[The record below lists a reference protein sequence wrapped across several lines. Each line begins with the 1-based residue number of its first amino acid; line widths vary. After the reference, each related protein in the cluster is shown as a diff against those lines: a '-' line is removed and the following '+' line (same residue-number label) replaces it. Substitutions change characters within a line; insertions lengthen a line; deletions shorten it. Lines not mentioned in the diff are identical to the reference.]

1 MEDAP
6 MTKPFQTLVVAG
18 ILLISCAGVPAA
30 AAELAPA
37 KASFA
42 VATGDAARAQ
52 ALLDRAVTDY
62 QKNPSRALVDFS
74 MVGPYLDGDLYVY
87 VVGAN
92 GVMQASGGSSVTLVG
107 RDVRELRDADGKQFM
122 KEMLAGARNWGS
134 GSIEYRWLNS
144 EHGKIEHKI
153 AYYRKSGDAI
163 IAVGYYIS
171 HSSPDEARAMLGKA
185 VDAIRKDPKSAFSRI
200 NDINGGFV
208 HDDVYVFVVGIN
220 DHVMYASGGTPRLV
234 GRKVDR
240 VTDISGKRIFPES
253 VEVAKAAAKGT
264 GELRYTWLNPVTRR
278 QENKITYLE
287 RVGDYAVGVGYY
299 PEQTKK

>member
-1 MEDAP
+1 

-18 ILLISCAGVPAA
+18 MLLITCAGLPAA
-30 AAELAPA
+30 AAEPPPA
-37 KASFA
+37 KAPA
-42 VATGDAARAQ
+42 TVATGDAARAQ
-52 ALLDRAVTDY
+52 ALLDRAVAAYRKD
-62 QKNPSRALVDFS
+62 PRRALVDFS
-74 MVGPYLDGDLYVY
+74 LVGPYQDGDLYVF

-92 GVMQASGGSSVTLVG
+92 GVMQASGGSSVSLVG
-107 RDVRELRDADGKQFM
+107 RDVRELRDADGKQFI
-122 KEMLAGARNWGS
+122 KDMLAGAKNWGS

-144 EHGKIEHKI
+144 EHGRIENKI

-163 IAVGYYIS
+163 IAVGYYNP
-171 HSSPDEARAMLGKA
+171 HSTSDEARAMLAKA
-185 VDAIRKDPKSAFSRI
+185 VDAIKQDPKAAFARI
-200 NDINGGFV
+200 NDINGGFI

-220 DHVMYASGGTPRLV
+220 DHVMYASGATPRLV
-234 GRKVDR
+234 GRKVDS
-240 VTDISGKRIFPES
+240 VTDINGQRIFPAS

-299 PEQTKK
+299 PEQTTK

>member
-1 MEDAP
+1 
-6 MTKPFQTLVVAG
+6 MTGSFKMCVLAG
-18 ILLISCAGVPAA
+18 MLLIGCAGLP
-30 AAELAPA
+30 
-37 KASFA
+37 A
-42 VATGDAARAQ
+42 VASEAPKATTNPLAASATTNDAARAK

-74 MVGPYLDGDLYVY
+74 LVGPYQDGALYVY
-87 VVGAN
+87 VVGAD
-92 GVMQASGGSSVTLVG
+92 GVMQASGGSSVSLVG

-278 QENKITYLE
+278 QENKVTYLE